1 MVRPDPLQ
9 AAASYYTAE
18 RWQET
23 EWRQFGR
30 ETGTSDI
37 LSSHPRLYR
46 SLSFGDDDYPDAAG
60 EILTRVLDEGVSDN
74 ANEAERMDLIADA
87 MPDLP
92 TWTAE
97 HAPSRTRRLF
107 QDYLD
112 ARDPSE
118 IPPPWLDISTEGVH
132 VSMIEQAPSQSSSPE
147 SIWAT
152 PGEKPWD
159 LPTEPPRF
167 DTASTPTTTGSS
179 AEQPSGRRIFVVHG
193 HDESALHS
201 IQVYVHRETGIMPIS
216 LAQEA
221 GASMTII
228 EKFESYGGRTSYA
241 IVLLTPDDVGQTI
254 GDHNAGLPPAP
265 RARQNVVLELG
276 YFISALG
283 RKNIVVVN
291 AGVERPS
298 DLAGVGYVQYPG
310 TNWKDDLRK
319 ELLTASLTGR

>member
-118 IPPPWLDISTEGVH
+118 IPPPWLGISIEGVH
-132 VSMIEQAPSQSSSPE
+132 VSKIEPAPSQSSSPE

-167 DTASTPTTTGSS
+167 DTASTPMTTGSS

-228 EKFESYGGRTSYA
+228 EKFESYGEKTSYA

-254 GDHNAGLPPAP
+254 GDHNAGLPPTP